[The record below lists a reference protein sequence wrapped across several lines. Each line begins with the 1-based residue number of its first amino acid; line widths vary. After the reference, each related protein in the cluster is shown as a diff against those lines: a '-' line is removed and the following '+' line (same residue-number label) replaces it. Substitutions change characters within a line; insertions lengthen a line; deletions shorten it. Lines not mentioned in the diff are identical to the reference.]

1 MASLKVKYAAMI
13 IGSLLAGGLIAV
25 TAWQY
30 IYAAENTEN
39 TPPERKV
46 LFWVMTPTY

>member
-30 IYAAENTEN
+30 IYAAEKQKIPRRN
-39 TPPERKV
+39 ERC
-46 LFWVMTPTY
+46 FSGMTR